1 MMKKASL
8 SNTEQVTAHIQKLDA
23 AIGPVI
29 EAIRQIILSAD
40 PEIGEQV
47 KWNSPSFY
55 YTGEM
60 KPFDPKEYKRDI
72 VVMNLHRG
80 HILLVFP
87 TGARVQDTTGLMEG
101 NYTDGR
107 KLIRLKDMEDVKKKE
122 DALIRVLRDW
132 LALVEK

>member
-1 MMKKASL
+1 MTKKVTL

-23 AIGPVI
+23 AIIPAI
-29 EAIRQIILSAD
+29 EALRQIILSAD

-87 TGARVQDTTGLMEG
+87 TGARVQDTAKLMEG

-107 KLIRLKDMEDVKKKE
+107 KLIRLKDLEDVKKKK
-122 DALIRVLRDW
+122 DALINVLRAW